1 MDDSLNNMLK
11 KLRDR
16 GDLSE
21 KRISELEAS
30 VKHRVETS
38 MASELENRLNV
49 LEKVFDTSIKE
60 EVKKGSS
67 TWIIPFVILIVVIGG
82 SVMVVYNKYKYLQ
95 KEHLL

>member
-60 EVKKGSS
+60 EVKKGS
-67 TWIIPFVILIVVIGG
+67 FVILIVVIGG
-82 SVMVVYNKYKYLQ
+82 ALMVVYNKYKYLQ